1 MKQHTH
7 QFLDIGPEYSG
18 FDRSAVSILPVP
30 YEGGI
35 SYGAGT
41 AAAPGAILEASVQ
54 MELYDEVFQARPCNM
69 GISTLAPVPVT
80 DDPEQIFRHVR
91 TTTAEI
97 LSGGRMPVI
106 LGGDHSVSNG
116 GVRACFDRFPS
127 LSVVQFDAH
136 ADLRDS
142 FRNSPLSHA
151 CTMARVLDYCSS
163 TLQLGI
169 RSLSAEEAA
178 RISSRQLP
186 VFFMHQCR
194 QCPADVITAI
204 DGLSDPVY
212 ITVDVDAF
220 DGSVVRSTG
229 TPEPG
234 GFLWDEALFFLREIF
249 IRRRVIGFDIVELSV
264 DASDTF
270 SVFAVTR
277 LLYKML
283 GFTLQSHI
291 RRTGGTW
298 PEKPAGPL
306 FFVGENF

>member
-1 MKQHTH
+1 MKRHTL
-7 QFLDIGPEYSG
+7 QFLDAGPEFSRYDSA
-18 FDRSAVSILPVP
+18 AVSILPVP

-35 SYGAGT
+35 SFGAGT
-41 AAAPGAILEASVQ
+41 AAAPGAVLEASVH
-54 MELYDEVFQARPCNM
+54 MELYDEVLRARPCAM
-69 GISTLAPVPVT
+69 GISTLAPVPVSG
-80 DDPEQIFRHVR
+80 DPEQIYRDVQS
-91 TTTAEI
+91 TTADI
-97 LSGGRMPVI
+97 LADGKMPVI

-116 GVRACFDRFPS
+116 SIRACFDRCPT
-127 LSVVQFDAH
+127 LSVIQFDAH

-142 FRNSPLSHA
+142 YMDSRLSHA

-169 RSLSAEEAA
+169 RSLSAAEADLIA
-178 RISSRQLP
+178 SRGLS

-194 QCPADVITAI
+194 QSPADIITAI

-234 GFLWDEALFFLREIF
+234 GFLWDEMLFFLREIF
-249 IRRRVIGFDIVELSV
+249 LRRTVVGFDLVELSA
-264 DASDTF
+264 DASDSF

-283 GFTLQSHI
+283 GFRLDSHI

-298 PEKPAGPL
+298 PEAPAGPL
-306 FFVGENF
+306 FFTGDAP